1 MDSKRVAFRPAARV
15 GVVAASLALL
25 AIVISPSAAFAD
37 ANLGSATANTTCS
50 LPGLDSVQLSSSDPT
65 ISYVVPAGGGSI
77 TSWNS
82 QSLGFTGLVGLQ
94 VWRPTTTAGT
104 YQLVGAS
111 PLVVPTG
118 TAVTLATPIPVLA
131 GDMIGLHIEGT
142 VACGTGTSSGLDSWA
157 YAFGPTPQPLGTEA
171 FNPPSNAFRINMSAT
186 VSTTTGQP
194 GPGCDSTGDSNG
206 SDSCKQDDKP
216 KADKPEKTDKTDSSG
231 NSDNS
236 AATAARDSSN

>member
-15 GVVAASLALL
+15 GVVAASFALL
-25 AIVISPSAAFAD
+25 AIVVSPSVAFAD
-37 ANLGSATANTTCS
+37 ANLGSPTANTTCS

-94 VWRPTTTAGT
+94 VWRPTSTAGT

-111 PLVVPTG
+111 PLVVPAG
-118 TAVTLATPIPVLA
+118 TAITLATPIPVLA
-131 GDMIGLHIEGT
+131 GDMIGMHIEGT

-186 VSTTTGQP
+186 LSTASGQP
-194 GPGCDSTGDSNG
+194 GPGCDSTGDSSG
-206 SDSCKQDDKP
+206 SDSCKQDEKP
-216 KADKPEKTDKTDSSG
+216 KPDKPEKTDKTDSS
-231 NSDNS
+231 DTS
-236 AATAARDSSN
+236 AATAATDSSN

>member
-25 AIVISPSAAFAD
+25 AIAISPSAAFAD
-37 ANLGSATANTTCS
+37 ANLGSAAANTTCS

-82 QSLGFTGLVGLQ
+82 QSLGLTGLVGLQ

-131 GDMIGLHIEGT
+131 GDMIGMHIEGT

-157 YAFGPTPQPLGTEA
+157 YAFGPTPPPSGTEA
-171 FNPPSNAFRINMSAT
+171 FNAPSNAFRINMSAT
-186 VSTTTGQP
+186 LSTSSGQP
-194 GPGCDSTGDSNG
+194 GPGCDSTGDSQG
-206 SDSCKQDDKP
+206 SDSCKQDKKDDKP
-216 KADKPEKTDKTDSSG
+216 KADKPEKTDK
-231 NSDNS
+231 SDNS
-236 AATAARDSSN
+236 DQGGVIAATESLN

>member
-1 MDSKRVAFRPAARV
+1 MDSKRVGFRAAARL

-25 AIVISPSAAFAD
+25 AMLISPSGALAATT
-37 ANLGSATANTTCS
+37 LGSATANTTCN

-94 VWRPTTTAGT
+94 VWRTTATAGT

-118 TAVTLATPIPVLA
+118 TAITLATPIPVLA
-131 GDMIGLHIEGT
+131 GDMLGMHIEGT

-186 VSTTTGQP
+186 VGAPTGTP

-206 SDSCKQDDKP
+206 SDNCNQDDKA
-216 KADKPEKTDKTDSSG
+216 KAEKEHKTDSTDNSAK
-231 NSDNS
+231 SDNS
-236 AATAARDSSN
+236 DATATKDSSN